1 MSTFESYV
9 LKKLMVME
17 GSQTENIRNKQCV
30 LKSMLNVTKRREE
43 KKTALLFRQEN
54 SHGVSMLYKTPGL

>member
-54 SHGVSMLYKTPGL
+54 NHGVSMLVLT